1 MSSVNFNH
9 PTQAQPLVL
18 VADDDPFM
26 RLQLRRAM
34 EEDGYQVVEVTNGE
48 QCLADY
54 QRLHP
59 DIVLLD
65 AIMPV
70 MDGFACCAK
79 LQTLIDS
86 DRTPILMI
94 TGLEDAESV
103 AQAFAA
109 GATDYITKP
118 IHWAV
123 LRQRV
128 RRLLYQTQLYR
139 ELEST
144 NQLLQKLVSLDG
156 LTHLANRRRFDEY
169 FAQEWQRMTR
179 EQAPISLI
187 LCDIDF
193 FKLYND
199 TYGHQAGDEC
209 LRQVAQAID
218 SSVKRPAD
226 LVARYGG
233 EEFVVV
239 LPNTHA
245 SGGISVAAEIQE
257 RVQLL
262 KIPHKGSTISP
273 FVTLSLGIA
282 TVIPWC
288 GVSPEILLNTAD
300 KALYQAKAAGRNQ
313 YHVQQL
319 RSPNANPNF

>member
-1 MSSVNFNH
+1 MSSVDFKH
-9 PTQAQPLVL
+9 PSQPQPLVL

-34 EEDGYQVVEVTNGE
+34 EEEGYQVVEVTNGE

-65 AIMPV
+65 AVMPV
-70 MDGFACCAK
+70 MDGFTCCAN
-79 LQTLIDS
+79 LQMLVES
-86 DRTPILMI
+86 NRTPILMI

-128 RRLLYQTQLYR
+128 RRLLYQNQLYR

-144 NQLLQKLVSLDG
+144 NQLLQKLVSIDG

-209 LRQVAQAID
+209 LRQVAQALE

-226 LVARYGG
+226 LAARYGG
-233 EEFVVV
+233 EEFVIV

-245 SGGISVAAEIQE
+245 LGGASVAADIQE

-262 KIPHKGSTISP
+262 KIPHASSTISP
-273 FVTLSLGIA
+273 IVTLSLGIA
-282 TVIPWC
+282 TVTPWHK
-288 GVSPEILLNTAD
+288 VSPEILLNTAD

-313 YHVQQL
+313 YCVQQL
-319 RSPNANPNF
+319 RSPNNNPNF

>member
-1 MSSVNFNH
+1 MSSVNFND
-9 PTQAQPLVL
+9 PPAPQPLVL

-34 EEDGYQVVEVTNGE
+34 EEEGYQVVEATNGE

-65 AIMPV
+65 AVMPV
-70 MDGFACCAK
+70 MDGFTCCAK
-79 LQTLIDS
+79 LQALLES

-128 RRLLYQTQLYR
+128 RRLLQQTQLYR

-179 EQAPISLI
+179 EQAPLSLI

-209 LRQVAQAID
+209 LRQIAQAIHH
-218 SSVKRPAD
+218 SVKRPAD
-226 LVARYGG
+226 LAARYGG
-233 EEFVVV
+233 EEFVVI
-239 LPNTHA
+239 LPHTQA
-245 SGGISVAAEIQE
+245 TGGASVATEIQE

-262 KIPHKGSTISP
+262 KIPHQSSTISP

-282 TVIPWC
+282 TTVPWHDS
-288 GVSPEILLNTAD
+288 SPDLLLNIAD
-300 KALYQAKAAGRNQ
+300 KALYQAKTAGRNQ
-313 YHVQQL
+313 YCVQHL